1 MIRHVDPTRSQF
13 DEFKALPR
21 DKPIMMLN
29 LIRLR
34 EQAVYPDGR
43 VASGAEAY
51 SSYGLASG
59 PILKRLGVEIIWRG
73 VMEGMV
79 IGPTDK
85 QWDIAFIA
93 RYAQANA
100 FLAMVTDAD
109 YKIAVVHRQ
118 AAVDDSRLI
127 RFGEAGL
134 GEGFAG

>member
-93 RYAQANA
+93 RYPAN
-100 FLAMVTDAD
+100 V
-109 YKIAVVHRQ
+109 
-118 AAVDDSRLI
+118 
-127 RFGEAGL
+127 
-134 GEGFAG
+134 